1 MTHRRSGHR
10 ADENQRLALP
20 GTIALAAGITVLVL
34 QGIESARGITW
45 MPRFWHQNQMVWLV
59 LGVAGIVVGWQFL
72 WQSEP
77 RDDGPRSWKP
87 EIPGRRFRQLTLYTR
102 ANCPLCEEAADVLTD
117 YSHWLPPA
125 EEVDIDTNAQLVQQF
140 NTCIPVVACDGKVRF
155 RGRVDETLLR
165 RLIEGTPPIAWP

>member
-1 MTHRRSGHR
+1 MTHRLSGHR
-10 ADENQRLALP
+10 PNENDRLVLP
-20 GTIALAAGITVLVL
+20 GTISLVAGIVVLVL
-34 QGIESARGITW
+34 HGLESARGIPW
-45 MPRFWHQNQMVWLV
+45 MPRFWHQNQTLWFVF
-59 LGVAGIVVGWQFL
+59 GVVGLVVGWQWL

-77 RDDGPRSWKP
+77 REDGAWSWKP
-87 EIPGRRFRQLTLYTR
+87 GVPGRRFRQIVLYTR

-125 EEVDIDTNAQLVQQF
+125 EEVDIDTDPQLVQQF
-140 NTCIPVVACDGKVRF
+140 NTCVPVVVCDGKVRF